1 MVEFELSD
9 EQKAAVDMAH
19 DFALNELR
27 PIAAEW
33 DVKGEFPRDLILKKA
48 CAAGLTSA
56 GIPEEYGGGGLD
68 SLTSA
73 MVMEELFWG
82 CAGLATSIGANNLA
96 SAPILIAGT
105 EEQKQKWLPQLC
117 TGEGKLAG
125 FALTEPEAG
134 SDVASIKTTAK
145 DAGDHW
151 LLNGQ
156 KCFITNGGISA
167 VYTVFA
173 NTNPEKGYKGLAGFI
188 VGGDYEGVTMGKHED
203 KMGIRASHTAEIF
216 FDNVKV
222 PKGDQ
227 LGDIGKAFYIVMQTL
242 DATRAGVAAA
252 AVGVARAAFEEA
264 LNYAKQRV
272 QFGQP
277 IIMNQGVS
285 FMLTDMLIGIEAGR
299 RLYYYAG
306 WLASR
311 AAEGDKSAMA
321 KVPMASS
328 IAKAFCGDMAMKVTT
343 DAVQVMGGYGYMKD
357 YPVEK
362 YMRDA
367 KIMQIYEGTAQIQR
381 VVMAANL
388 MGMKEH
394 RQF

>member
-1 MVEFELSD
+1 MIDFELTD
-9 EQKAAVDMAH
+9 EQKAAVEMAH
-19 DFALNELR
+19 DFAANELR

-33 DVKGEFPRDLILKKA
+33 DEKGEFPADVILKKA
-48 CAAGLTSA
+48 SEAGLTTA

-68 SLTSA
+68 PLTSA
-73 MVMEELFWG
+73 MVFEELFWG
-82 CAGLATSIGANNLA
+82 CAGLATSIGANGLA
-96 SAPILIAGT
+96 TAPIILAGT
-105 EEQKQKWLPQLC
+105 EEQKKKWLPRLC
-117 TGEGKLAG
+117 EGDGKLAA
-125 FALTEPEAG
+125 FCLTEPEAG

-145 DAGDHW
+145 DEGDHW
-151 LLNGQ
+151 VINGQ
-156 KCFITNGGISA
+156 KCFITNGGIAS

-173 NTNPEKGYKGLAGFI
+173 NTDPEKGYRGLAGFI
-188 VGGDYEGVTMGKHED
+188 VGGDYEGVSMGKHEN
-203 KMGIRASHTAEIF
+203 KMGIRASHTAEVF

-222 PKGDQ
+222 PKEDQ
-227 LGDIGKAFYIVMQTL
+227 LGEVGKAFYIVMQTL

-264 LNYAKQRV
+264 LAYAKQRV

-277 IIMNQGVS
+277 IIMNQGIS
-285 FMLTDMLIGIEAGR
+285 FMLADMLMQIEAGR

-306 WLASR
+306 WLA
-311 AAEGDKSAMA
+311 AKAQKGDKAAIA
-321 KVPMASS
+321 KLSTASS

-343 DAVQVMGGYGYMKD
+343 DAVQILGGYGYMKD

-367 KIMQIYEGTAQIQR
+367 KIMQIYEGTNQIQR
-381 VVMAANL
+381 VVIVANM
-388 MGMKEH
+388 MGMKEL